1 MKLTGRYTICIQGD
15 TTPAVFG
22 GGGRSA
28 TSRHY
33 LLDRLLSGEEVDVG
47 ELESWGLHVT
57 LDDSVEIERL
67 TLGPVGEE

>member
-1 MKLTGRYTICIQGD
+1 MKLVGRYVIRITGD

-47 ELESWGLHVT
+47 ELASWGIHVT

-67 TLGPVGEE
+67 NLGKQGE